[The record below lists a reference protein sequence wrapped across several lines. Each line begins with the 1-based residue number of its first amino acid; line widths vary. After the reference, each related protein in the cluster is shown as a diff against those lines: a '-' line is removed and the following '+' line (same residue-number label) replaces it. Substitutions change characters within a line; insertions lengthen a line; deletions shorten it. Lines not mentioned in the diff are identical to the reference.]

1 MSQAELKTHFTLPN
15 QTHSQRM
22 TADRLLARS
31 SHYVH
36 NFPLALPY
44 ISCSQIF
51 FRLDCLYSLYDILVF
66 FKAIF
71 AKPVEL
77 SASEFRKTDTI
88 NQGTS
93 PGGKRVS

>member
-1 MSQAELKTHFTLPN
+1 MQPNPKGGFHYICDLPAGSHKQVDEKTHFILPS

-22 TADRLLARS
+22 TANRSLARR

-66 FKAIF
+66 F
-71 AKPVEL
+71 
-77 SASEFRKTDTI
+77 
-88 NQGTS
+88 
-93 PGGKRVS
+93 

>member
-1 MSQAELKTHFTLPN
+1 MSQAELKTHFTLQS

-22 TADRLLARS
+22 TADCSLARS

-66 FKAIF
+66 F
-71 AKPVEL
+71 
-77 SASEFRKTDTI
+77 SNFR
-88 NQGTS
+88 
-93 PGGKRVS
+93 